1 MCFKLNFLVGLA
13 VQNIV
18 WFVTKHFAA
27 FVTPQTQKQLQN
39 KHSLSQ
45 TREVNYFHSCVY
57 IEKINS
63 K

>member
-45 TREVNYFHSCVY
+45 RG
-57 IEKINS
+57 
-63 K
+63 